1 MSELE
6 DTLSSVLSDPE
17 QMARLRAMAKSLMGG
32 AAQDS
37 EPSAP
42 AATPPSPEGLGLGQL
57 GALLKGGGE
66 KSRQLRAL
74 EALLPCLSESRARK
88 LSRAIRLSSLLRL
101 AGNALP
107 SLTSEADV

>member
-17 QMARLRAMAKSLMGG
+17 QMARLRAMAQSLMGG

-42 AATPPSPEGLGLGQL
+42 AATPPSPEGLGQL

-107 SLTSEADV
+107 SLTGEADV

>member
-17 QMARLRAMAKSLMGG
+17 QMARLRAMAQSLMGG

-57 GALLKGGGE
+57 GALVV
-66 KSRQLRAL
+66 
-74 EALLPCLSESRARK
+74 
-88 LSRAIRLSSLLRL
+88 RLSVKSILKT
-101 AGNALP
+101 ATTPPP
-107 SLTSEADV
+107 STCSTAPSRDTTRP